1 MAAAPTLTWE
11 QYQQL
16 PPAQRSRPLTDA
28 EYAALTK
35 QQRIAAGLDEDDQ
48 GAPANFN
55 GPVFPN
61 PDHIQPR
68 ADTDPAIDPTR
79 LPEGVTFQHGNWSGT
94 PQMDISN
101 PAAADVQP
109 EMGREVG
116 AKFGPQMSTQPATP
130 PQTLPAN
137 FQQWD
142 QAPDTLPANFSGWDH
157 AKAQPAAQDASS
169 IDEQDRAT
177 TEAWAQNHPVLGPI
191 TRFLVAGGQNAGHAI
206 TDTPGQL
213 YHAIVDPP
221 TMEESELGLKPE
233 QRIAYRLGLKQAIE
247 AGTDYAS
254 GKVTPKGAASVLP
267 EALGTGVGQVTGG
280 AVYGKTGEIAGE
292 VLPKVPAAVAPAV
305 RATVRGINK
314 GLAKAP
320 GTIGGTAGAAV
331 GGYLG
336 GHVGAEVGGAAG
348 ALAGRE
354 LLPQVRIPGEG
365 FGLPDRVTGGPAT
378 IPAEVGS
385 SAATP
390 TAETPAPA
398 ETPAAGTGAGI
409 PRTLS
414 GDSALRQVLTG
425 QDTPNLMKIAKSR
438 GIDVTQESQL
448 KPSLAGPRLISKIID
463 DFSPEELDNLGAS
476 YLENTRMGR
485 HNFGDIG
492 AEANKTLSMQTYFPD
507 VNVPLAT
514 TLRTQK
520 AITAA
525 AAAKMAPLEDLG
537 AQIKASPAANPAP
550 RTVVT
555 DPQTG
560 RPEFPDVVEAKQQA
574 AAPIETK
581 APPTETPAPQVA
593 PQGTPA
599 ETPGPAADDL
609 LGRLRQNAAKIQ
621 SEEKTAPGSADDDL
635 TQQLEDSLALIRA
648 RKAAQAAGKA
658 PGGAS
663 GTTITVPGQGEVPR
677 FVYRARDIGEQ
688 GVPAAGHA
696 QAGSDL
702 GRIMQYAEAGQR
714 SPMEGQVVRIDLAK
728 LKPQDF
734 TATPYDGGHWIK
746 FTRPLSEDEV
756 TPFAGQMAG
765 AK

>member
-16 PPAQRSRPLTDA
+16 PPDQRRRPLTDA

-35 QQRIAAGLDEDDQ
+35 QQRIAAGLDEDQ
-48 GAPANFN
+48 EGAPANFN

-109 EMGREVG
+109 EMGREIG
-116 AKFGPQMSTQPATP
+116 AKFGTQMSTQPATP

-142 QAPDTLPANFSGWDH
+142 QAPDSLPANFSGWDH

-213 YHAIVDPP
+213 YHAIIDPP
-221 TMEESELGLKPE
+221 TVQEAGMTPE
-233 QRIAYRLGLKQAIE
+233 QRVAYRLALKQAIE

-267 EALGTGVGQVTGG
+267 EALGTGVGQVAGG

-378 IPAEVGS
+378 IY
-385 SAATP
+385 
-390 TAETPAPA
+390 
-398 ETPAAGTGAGI
+398 
-409 PRTLS
+409 
-414 GDSALRQVLTG
+414 
-425 QDTPNLMKIAKSR
+425 
-438 GIDVTQESQL
+438 
-448 KPSLAGPRLISKIID
+448 
-463 DFSPEELDNLGAS
+463 F
-476 YLENTRMGR
+476 
-485 HNFGDIG
+485 
-492 AEANKTLSMQTYFPD
+492 NK
-507 VNVPLAT
+507 N
-514 TLRTQK
+514 
-520 AITAA
+520 
-525 AAAKMAPLEDLG
+525 
-537 AQIKASPAANPAP
+537 
-550 RTVVT
+550 
-555 DPQTG
+555 
-560 RPEFPDVVEAKQQA
+560 
-574 AAPIETK
+574 
-581 APPTETPAPQVA
+581 
-593 PQGTPA
+593 
-599 ETPGPAADDL
+599 
-609 LGRLRQNAAKIQ
+609 
-621 SEEKTAPGSADDDL
+621 
-635 TQQLEDSLALIRA
+635 
-648 RKAAQAAGKA
+648 
-658 PGGAS
+658 
-663 GTTITVPGQGEVPR
+663 
-677 FVYRARDIGEQ
+677 
-688 GVPAAGHA
+688 
-696 QAGSDL
+696 
-702 GRIMQYAEAGQR
+702 
-714 SPMEGQVVRIDLAK
+714 
-728 LKPQDF
+728 
-734 TATPYDGGHWIK
+734 
-746 FTRPLSEDEV
+746 
-756 TPFAGQMAG
+756 
-765 AK
+765 

>member
-16 PPAQRSRPLTDA
+16 PPDQRRRPLTDA

-35 QQRIAAGLDEDDQ
+35 QQRIAAGLDEDQ
-48 GAPANFN
+48 EGAPANFN

-213 YHAIVDPP
+213 YHAIIDPP
-221 TMEESELGLKPE
+221 TVQEAGMTPE
-233 QRIAYRLGLKQAIE
+233 QRVAYRLALKQAIE

-267 EALGTGVGQVTGG
+267 EALGTGVGQVAGG
-280 AVYGKTGEIAGE
+280 AVYGKPGEIAGE
-292 VLPKVPAAVAPAV
+292 VLPEVPAAVQAAGDTGARAV
-305 RATVRGINK
+305 RAATRGANK
-314 GLAKAP
+314 VLAKAP
-320 GTIGGTAGAAV
+320 GTVGGAAGAAV

-348 ALAGRE
+348 AMVGRE
-354 LLPQVRIPGEG
+354 LLPQVKIPGEG
-365 FGLPDRVTGGPAT
+365 FGFPNRVTGGP
-378 IPAEVGS
+378 EV
-385 SAATP
+385 AP
-390 TAETPAPA
+390 QYEAPA
-398 ETPAAGTGAGI
+398 EGEAA
-409 PRTLS
+409 
-414 GDSALRQVLTG
+414 
-425 QDTPNLMKIAKSR
+425 
-438 GIDVTQESQL
+438 
-448 KPSLAGPRLISKIID
+448 
-463 DFSPEELDNLGAS
+463 PEE
-476 YLENTRMGR
+476 
-485 HNFGDIG
+485 
-492 AEANKTLSMQTYFPD
+492 P
-507 VNVPLAT
+507 
-514 TLRTQK
+514 
-520 AITAA
+520 
-525 AAAKMAPLEDLG
+525 
-537 AQIKASPAANPAP
+537 AQP
-550 RTVVT
+550 
-555 DPQTG
+555 
-560 RPEFPDVVEAKQQA
+560 QA

-581 APPTETPAPQVA
+581 APPAETPAPQVT

-609 LGRLRQNAAKIQ
+609 LERLKGVASRIQKQEAAG
-621 SEEKTAPGSADDDL
+621 PGSADEDL
-635 TQQLEDSLALIRA
+635 VQQAQDSLDMVRA
-648 RKAAQAAGKA
+648 RKAVGGPQPKTSAESLDEFNQRLSAIADRKAATAAGQA

-663 GTTITVPGQGEVPR
+663 SGANSLNGIFNRLVKG
-677 FVYRARDIGEQ
+677 
-688 GVPAAGHA
+688 
-696 QAGSDL
+696 
-702 GRIMQYAEAGQR
+702 EAGQAGLPG
-714 SPMEGQVVRIDLAK
+714 SVTNADEGIAEIQNRPVIAQRTQQVSARGYLRAVGADENSV
-728 LKPQDF
+728 LKTPRDQDSVF
-734 TATPYDGGHWIK
+734 WHRQQIAQSGQPPDVELHVDEGNNVIGAQGRHRAIAAVQQGGPK
-746 FTRPLSEDEV
+746 AMVNV
-756 TPFAGQMAG
+756 TVFKHPDPAPR
-765 AK
+765 

>member
-16 PPAQRSRPLTDA
+16 PPDQRRRPLTDA

-35 QQRIAAGLDEDDQ
+35 QQRIAAGLDEDQ
-48 GAPANFN
+48 EGAPANFN

-177 TEAWAQNHPVLGPI
+177 TEAWAQNHPILGPI
-191 TRFLVAGGQNAGHAI
+191 ARFLVAGGQNAGHAI
-206 TDTPGQL
+206 TGTPGQL
-213 YHAIVDPP
+213 YHAIIDPP
-221 TMEESELGLKPE
+221 TVQEAGLAPE
-233 QRIAYRLGLKQAIE
+233 QRVISRLGGQQAVE
-247 AGTDYAS
+247 AGLDYAS
-254 GKVTPKGAASVLP
+254 GKVTPKAAISVLP

-292 VLPKVPAAVAPAV
+292 VLPKVPAAVQAAGDTGARAV
-305 RATVRGINK
+305 RAATRGANK
-314 GLAKAP
+314 VLAKAP
-320 GTIGGTAGAAV
+320 GTVGGAAGAAV

-348 ALAGRE
+348 AMVGRE
-354 LLPQVRIPGEG
+354 LLPQVKIPGEG
-365 FGLPDRVTGGPAT
+365 FGFPNRVTGGP
-378 IPAEVGS
+378 EV
-385 SAATP
+385 AP
-390 TAETPAPA
+390 QYEAPA
-398 ETPAAGTGAGI
+398 EGEAA
-409 PRTLS
+409 
-414 GDSALRQVLTG
+414 
-425 QDTPNLMKIAKSR
+425 
-438 GIDVTQESQL
+438 
-448 KPSLAGPRLISKIID
+448 
-463 DFSPEELDNLGAS
+463 PEE
-476 YLENTRMGR
+476 
-485 HNFGDIG
+485 
-492 AEANKTLSMQTYFPD
+492 P
-507 VNVPLAT
+507 
-514 TLRTQK
+514 
-520 AITAA
+520 
-525 AAAKMAPLEDLG
+525 
-537 AQIKASPAANPAP
+537 AQP
-550 RTVVT
+550 
-555 DPQTG
+555 
-560 RPEFPDVVEAKQQA
+560 QA

-593 PQGTPA
+593 PKGTPA

-609 LGRLRQNAAKIQ
+609 LNRLKTNAAQIAK
-621 SEEKTAPGSADDDL
+621 EELTAPGSADEDL
-635 TQQLEDSLALIRA
+635 VQQAQDSLDMVRA
-648 RKAAQAAGKA
+648 RKAVGGPQPKTSAESLDEFNQRLSAIADRKAATAAGQA

-663 GTTITVPGQGEVPR
+663 SGANSLQPSAGGAIPKY
-677 FVYRARDIGEQ
+677 VYRVRDVGES
-688 GVPAAGHA
+688 GVPANGWANTSLEEA
-696 QAGSDL
+696 QSHL
-702 GRIMQYAEAGQR
+702 PGREDVQGKPQEI
-714 SPMEGQVVRIDLAK
+714 VRIDTSK
-728 LKPQDF
+728 LDPAHYTF
-734 TATPYDGGHWIK
+734 TPGPGAHDWVK
-746 FTRPLSEDEV
+746 FK
-756 TPFAGQMAG
+756 FAAPERVISPAG
-765 AK
+765 AGATKVQ